1 MYILIYTYFVNIKS
15 NVFPQLQQKFL
26 AQLPHLWPPL
36 KGSLALVKKPCIRK
50 NCPACARGDKHPSWI
65 LSFTDGN
72 RRRCM
77 YVPKDLVPILR
88 RGLQNGR
95 RLEQLLFALGPDL
108 LRAHRQQR
116 SQRA

>member
-1 MYILIYTYFVNIKS
+1 MKQNPDPRSLLKNE
-15 NVFPQLQQKFL
+15 FL
-26 AQLPHLWPPL
+26 AQLASLWPPL

-50 NCPACARGDKHPSWI
+50 NCPACARGDKHPAWI
-65 LSFTDGN
+65 LSFTEGK

-77 YVPKDLVPILR
+77 YVPKDLVPLLR

-116 SQRA
+116 PKPA

>member
-1 MYILIYTYFVNIKS
+1 MKIKS
-15 NVFPQLQQKFL
+15 DALPQLQQSFL
-26 AQLPHLWPPL
+26 AQLPSLWPPL

-50 NCPACARGDKHPSWI
+50 HCPACARGDKHPAWI
-65 LSFTDGN
+65 FSFTEGK

-77 YVPKDLVPILR
+77 YVPKDLVPLLR

-95 RLEQLLFALGPDL
+95 HLEQLLFALGPDL

-116 SQRA
+116 AKPA

>member
-1 MYILIYTYFVNIKS
+1 MKIKCDAL
-15 NVFPQLQQKFL
+15 PQLQQRFL
-26 AQLPHLWPPL
+26 AQLPSLWPPL

-50 NCPACARGDKHPSWI
+50 HCPACARGDKHPAWI
-65 LSFTDGN
+65 FSFTEGK

-77 YVPKDLVPILR
+77 YVPKDLVPLLR

-95 RLEQLLFALGPDL
+95 HLEQLLFALGPDL

-116 SQRA
+116 PKPV